1 MDFAARDAVKRGE
14 SSVAVFVTST
24 TGVVLE
30 RTRIAAG
37 AGMDGD
43 DGMLVGSN
51 HFGESLNGNPAT
63 GVAGGGAKACMCPD
77 GTTTSIG
84 GLGGDAGLSP
94 DNGDTGLPN
103 YLDGGGRGG
112 DRGTL
117 TGGACWNGGVGS
129 PAPAGADAEGAMIL
143 GAVSATAG
151 WLPNA
156 GANGVDGLP
165 GQGGGGG
172 GGTQAT
178 IAGGGGGGA
187 CGGCGGLGAP

>member
-1 MDFAARDAVKRGE
+1 MDFASRDAVNPGE

-24 TGVVLE
+24 TGVVFE
-30 RTRIAAG
+30 RTRIVAG

-51 HFGESLNGNPAT
+51 HFGESLHGNPAT
-63 GVAGGGAKACMCPD
+63 GVTGGGAKTCMCPD

-94 DNGDTGLPN
+94 DNGDSGLPN
-103 YLDGGGRGG
+103 YLNGGGIGG
-112 DRGTL
+112 REGTL
-117 TGGACWNGGVGS
+117 TGGQCSNGGVGS
-129 PAPAGADAEGAMIL
+129 PAPARADAEGAMIL
-143 GAVSATAG
+143 GAISPTSG

-165 GQGGGGG
+165 GQG
-172 GGTQAT
+172 
-178 IAGGGGGGA
+178 
-187 CGGCGGLGAP
+187 